1 MAQISPD
8 AAAMDRAGDSPP
20 EGSIGAKVATGG
32 GCCKAP
38 AVDWSALTE
47 QDKKALSRK
56 VGEAVGAKTTGGCCA
71 ADPEALENQPGCMS
85 GMGICC
91 HEGTKDYPAFQAMMD
106 ANAVAGT
113 YQDPSCSCCKCS
125 TSSSA
130 RDTPSMM
137 L

>member
-47 QDKKALSRK
+47 QDKKAL
-56 VGEAVGAKTTGGCCA
+56 
-71 ADPEALENQPGCMS
+71 LNQL
-85 GMGICC
+85 
-91 HEGTKDYPAFQAMMD
+91 
-106 ANAVAGT
+106 VAYDMT
-113 YQDPSCSCCKCS
+113 DLDVYVLKQI
-125 TSSSA
+125 A
-130 RDTPSMM
+130 
-137 L
+137 